1 MNTFRKTHEAISSRK
16 EEQDVRTKNKQGE
29 LSQMKTMSVQ
39 VIKESMEN
47 LKDKITT
54 LSLNTE
60 NQKKKKVFRKGNNN
74 NKKKTQKTNTGGP
87 TSN

>member
-1 MNTFRKTHEAISSRK
+1 MG
-16 EEQDVRTKNKQGE
+16 D
-29 LSQMKTMSVQ
+29 Q

-60 NQKKKKVFRKGNNN
+60 NQKKKKDYFKKVI
-74 NKKKTQKTNTGGP
+74 KKKKKKDLENQYRGGCRI
-87 TSN
+87 

>member
-16 EEQDVRTKNKQGE
+16 EEQDVRTKDKQGE
-29 LSQMKTMSVQ
+29 LLQMKTMSVQ

-60 NQKKKKVFRKGNNN
+60 NQKKKKVFRKGSNN

>member
-1 MNTFRKTHEAISSRK
+1 
-16 EEQDVRTKNKQGE
+16 
-29 LSQMKTMSVQ
+29 
-39 VIKESMEN
+39 MEN